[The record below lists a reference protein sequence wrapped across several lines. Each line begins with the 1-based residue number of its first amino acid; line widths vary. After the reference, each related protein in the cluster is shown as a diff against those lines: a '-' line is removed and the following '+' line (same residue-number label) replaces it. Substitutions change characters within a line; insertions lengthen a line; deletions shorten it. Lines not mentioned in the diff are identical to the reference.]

1 MYELASPDDGCV
13 LGIAILA
20 VICYYYEQFTEFMRV
35 LVATGCPSLWV
46 LRSDMLED
54 AASPLQEVYRS
65 GWQNQVGQCF
75 LTHI

>member
-1 MYELASPDDGCV
+1 MSWRALTTAAC
-13 LGIAILA
+13 LIGIAILA
-20 VICYYYEQFTEFMRV
+20 VICYEQFTEFMPV

-65 GWQNQVGQCF
+65 GWQNRVGQCF